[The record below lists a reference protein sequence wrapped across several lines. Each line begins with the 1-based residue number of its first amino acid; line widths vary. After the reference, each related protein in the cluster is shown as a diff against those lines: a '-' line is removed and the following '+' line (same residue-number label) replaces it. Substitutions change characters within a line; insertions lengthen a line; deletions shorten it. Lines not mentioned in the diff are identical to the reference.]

1 MIIHINKE
9 YLLRCENTIQDHAA
23 GYTEIISSYLFT
35 YLLNDDTEFEFE
47 FDDQYNENII
57 ELTTENIKAI
67 FPNLFIMKH
76 CVKDLNEKVI
86 NLGITIDLQINK

>member
-1 MIIHINKE
+1 MIVHINKE
-9 YLLRCENTIQDHAA
+9 YLLRCENTIVDHAA
-23 GYTEIISSYLFT
+23 GYTEIISSYILS

-57 ELTTENIKAI
+57 ELTTKNIRAI
-67 FPNLFIMKH
+67 FPEFFIMNH

-86 NLGITIDLQINK
+86 NLGITIDLKINK